1 MCVLMG
7 PEVIINNA
15 FFAKSD
21 EVQPFLEINALRTF
35 CNILYDKITGDNDSG
50 ISYKYVYFQVDE
62 VDVEEFCDFDRQFMR
77 GIDKIF
83 CIEKVDRKKLEE
95 INSIYAPE
103 IQTMLRNARE
113 AFARLY

>member
-1 MCVLMG
+1 MCVLIG

-15 FFAKSD
+15 FFAKGNEMQS
-21 EVQPFLEINALRTF
+21 FLEVNALKTF
-35 CNILYDKITGDNDSG
+35 CNILYDKITGDNESG

-62 VDVEEFCDFDRQFMR
+62 IDVEEFCDFNNQFMR

-83 CIEKVDRKKLEE
+83 CTRKVEEKQLEE
-95 INSIYAPE
+95 VNSIYAPE
-103 IQTMLRNARE
+103 IQVMLRNARE